1 MNTYQVRVY
10 WSDESSGDLDS
21 CFDVKAK
28 DYESA
33 WDKAFNE
40 YFTDPIKAK
49 QAGEFIGEHFI
60 YDMFYDPYTNSYR
73 FKDEIDIDQLKVNE
87 DGEIENV
94 RTYTMEIR
102 TDEDE
107 NEWT

>member
-10 WSDESSGDLDS
+10 WSDESNGDLDS

-60 YDMFYDPYTNSYR
+60 YDMFLDPYYSSYV
-73 FKDEIDIDQLKVNE
+73 FEHDLSPELDDDFE
-87 DGEIENV
+87 FENI
-94 RTYTMEIR
+94 RTYTIEVR
-102 TDEDE
+102 SESE
-107 NEWT
+107 SE